1 MLNMV
6 ASIDGAATVDG
17 LSGGL
22 SGTADK
28 AMFAALR
35 AEADVI
41 LVGAGTANAERYR
54 RARQSGAR
62 IAVVSG
68 SLSVSP
74 ELPLFATSA
83 ETTAPLPLVVT
94 TDAADAA
101 TAARFDGR
109 AELLR
114 AGDESVDLT
123 AALEELGSRGARI
136 VLCEGGP
143 TLNAG
148 LLAGDLVDEINL
160 THAPLAVGSEAP
172 RIAAGSATGGPTS
185 GPRKFELCHVI
196 THDGVLFVRW
206 LRVSR

>member
-28 AMFAALR
+28 AMFSALR
-35 AEADVI
+35 AVADVI

-54 RARQSGAR
+54 QAPQSGAR
-62 IAVVSG
+62 VAVVSG
-68 SLSVSP
+68 SLSVNP
-74 ELPLFATSA
+74 ELPLFAKSA
-83 ETTAPLPLVVT
+83 GTTASGPLVVT
-94 TDAADAA
+94 TNAAHAA
-101 TAARFDGR
+101 AAARFNGH

-114 AGDESVDLT
+114 AGDESVDLAT
-123 AALEELGSRGARI
+123 ALEELGSRGARV

-148 LLAGDLVDEINL
+148 LLSGDLVDEINL
-160 THAPLAVGSEAP
+160 TLAPLAVGSEAP
-172 RIAAGSATGGPTS
+172 RIAAGAAAGGATA
-185 GPRKFELCHVI
+185 GPREFELCHVI

-206 LRVSR
+206 LRVGR